1 MLDLRDNKYTK
12 KDQKEEYEKNMI
24 KTIIKNFLRVI
35 WKKRYWS
42 NVSRK
47 RDTNNAG
54 HERFCLQNHSV
65 LDDLI
70 IFSHS

>member
-1 MLDLRDNKYTK
+1 LEKKDTK
-12 KDQKEEYEKNMI
+12 K
-24 KTIIKNFLRVI
+24 
-35 WKKRYWS
+35 YWS

-70 IFSHS
+70 